1 MRLWVGRVGAAA
13 AGPQGS
19 PLGTTSALPQRK
31 DSGGGRGRTEA
42 ALEVDWERGFGC
54 VWSGSPSPCQA
65 APRDSSRLAFRE
77 GLVWRELHLMR

>member
-1 MRLWVGRVGAAA
+1 MGRVGAAA

-54 VWSGSPSPCQA
+54 RVVWVSVTLPGSPSGQ
-65 APRDSSRLAFRE
+65 L
-77 GLVWRELHLMR
+77 